1 MDKRLF
7 LPILWQL
14 GLWRLGLWLL
24 GLALSTGSLA
34 SENQVLHVYN
44 WSDYIAEDTIAN
56 FEKETG
62 IKVVYDVF
70 DNNEILEARLL
81 SGNTGFD
88 LVVPSSDFLGRQL
101 KAGAF
106 MPLDKSK
113 LPNLA
118 NLDSTTLKL
127 LQDKDPDNSHAVPYL
142 GGTTGIGYNVDKVA
156 AIMGP
161 DFKMNSW
168 DAVLNPTN
176 LAKLHKCGVAFL
188 NSPTDIF
195 AVTLRYM
202 GLETNSTTPAD
213 YAAASKLLSTLQPY
227 ITYFSSS
234 QYINDLANGDICVA
248 IGWSGD
254 VMQAGLRA
262 EEANNGVKLNYV
274 IPQEGSDVFYDM
286 LVIPKDAHNPEAAH
300 TFINYLMRPEVIAK
314 ITNYVSYANANQAA
328 LPLVD
333 ESIRNNPN
341 IYFTD
346 EMKPK
351 MFTQQMLPQK
361 INRIITRE
369 WTKVMTGR

>member
-1 MDKRLF
+1 MHNKGITALF
-7 LPILWQL
+7 VL
-14 GLWRLGLWLL
+14 GSCWLGH
-24 GLALSTGSLA
+24 AA
-34 SENQVLHVYN
+34 VAQENILHVYN

-70 DNNEILEARLL
+70 DNNEVLEARLL

-118 NLDSTTLKL
+118 NLDSATLKL
-127 LQDKDPDNSHAVPYL
+127 LQDKDPENAHSVPYL

-202 GLETNSTTPAD
+202 GREPNSTTPAD

-262 EEANNGVKLNYV
+262 EEAKRRRMA
-274 IPQEGSDVFYDM
+274 SSSTM
-286 LVIPKDAHNPEAAH
+286 
-300 TFINYLMRPEVIAK
+300 
-314 ITNYVSYANANQAA
+314 
-328 LPLVD
+328 
-333 ESIRNNPN
+333 
-341 IYFTD
+341 
-346 EMKPK
+346 
-351 MFTQQMLPQK
+351 
-361 INRIITRE
+361 
-369 WTKVMTGR
+369 

>member
-1 MDKRLF
+1 MNMRHLAT
-7 LPILWQL
+7 LVVLASLWTNQ
-14 GLWRLGLWLL
+14 
-24 GLALSTGSLA
+24 SLA
-34 SENQVLHVYN
+34 KENILHVYN

-56 FEKETG
+56 FEKESG

-70 DNNEILEARLL
+70 DNNEVLEARLL

-113 LPNLA
+113 LPNLV
-118 NLDSTTLKL
+118 NLDPATLKL
-127 LQDKDPDNSHAVPYL
+127 LQDKDPENAHSVPYL

-168 DAVLNPTN
+168 DAVLNPAN
-176 LAKLHKCGVAFL
+176 LAKLHKCGLAFL

-254 VMQAGLRA
+254 VLQAATRA
-262 EEANNGVKLNYV
+262 QEAKNGVEINYV
-274 IPQEGSDVFYDM
+274 LPKEGSNVFYDM
-286 LVIPKDAHNPEAAH
+286 LVIPSDAKHPDNAH
-300 TFINYLMRPEVIAK
+300 AFINYLMRPEVIAK
-314 ITNYVSYANANQAA
+314 VPNYVSYANANRAA

-333 ESIRNNPN
+333 PSIAQNPN
-341 IYFTD
+341 IYYGE
-346 EMKPK
+346 EMAPK
-351 MFTQQMLPQK
+351 MFTQKILPPK
-361 INRIITRE
+361 INRVITRE
-369 WTKVMTGR
+369 WTKVLTGK